1 MGFKMVVKKVI
12 LRSRCGP
19 GHGGGAGSAR
29 QRERSAGFRVVARVV
44 TRWAAGRGGGGCGKR
59 RWMLREEAVEAVGGQ
74 RERGP
79 AAAPGAASP
88 PVLVSV
94 RPGRLSHR
102 PGISS

>member
-12 LRSRCGP
+12 CGAVRSR
-19 GHGGGAGSAR
+19 AR
-29 QRERSAGFRVVARVV
+29 RRGNQCA
-44 TRWAAGRGGGGCGKR
+44 AAGDVLCHCSGGDALGCGKR
-59 RWMLREEAVEAVGGQ
+59 RWMLREEAVDAVGGE

-79 AAAPGAASP
+79 AGAPGAASP
-88 PVLVSV
+88 RVPVSV